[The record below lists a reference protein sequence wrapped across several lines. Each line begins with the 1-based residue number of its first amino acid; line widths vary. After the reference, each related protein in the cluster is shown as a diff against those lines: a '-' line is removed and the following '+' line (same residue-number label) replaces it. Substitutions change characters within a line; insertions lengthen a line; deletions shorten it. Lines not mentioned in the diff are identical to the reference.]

1 MEEDE
6 GISMERVDNMDCNV
20 YAYQESRLL
29 IYLEGLLSLRQQV
42 LENMNVNLIVH
53 LIFISLKIQAS

>member
-6 GISMERVDNMDCNV
+6 GISMERVDSMDCNV
-20 YAYQESRLL
+20 YVYQENRLL

>member
-1 MEEDE
+1 MEEE
-6 GISMERVDNMDCNV
+6 KGISMERVDSMDCNV
-20 YAYQESRLL
+20 YAYQENRLL

-42 LENMNVNLIVH
+42 MENMNVNLIVH

>member
-1 MEEDE
+1 MEEE
-6 GISMERVDNMDCNV
+6 KGISMERVDRMDCNV
-20 YAYQESRLL
+20 YVYQESRLL

>member
-6 GISMERVDNMDCNV
+6 GISMERVDSMDCNV
-20 YAYQESRLL
+20 YVYQESRLL
-29 IYLEGLLSLRQQV
+29 IYLEGLLSLHQQV
-42 LENMNVNLIVH
+42 MENMNVNLIVH

>member
-20 YAYQESRLL
+20 YVYQESRLL

-42 LENMNVNLIVH
+42 MENMNVNLIVH